1 MRPVSLAFSGLN
13 SYREKQTIDFS
24 ALSAYGIFGIFGPTG
39 SGKSSILDAITLAL
53 YGEVERAA
61 HDTKGIINLEE
72 KQCLVDFTFLLGDKK
87 YCAQRVLERKK
98 DDLFSANTK
107 SCRLYIVD
115 EEKVLADK
123 AKEMTAKIE
132 ELLGMDFARF
142 TQTVIL
148 PQGKFDRFLRLP
160 PTERANMM
168 EDIFH
173 LEEYGETLNKK
184 AKNRLAVLE
193 EKLRLLAA
201 RREGLGDCSE
211 EIIDRQTSELKACKD
226 QLIAAQEKKEAAELA
241 LSLARQWQE
250 KAAALEKAQKELA
263 LLDLAEQDMSELEIG
278 LERAKKA
285 EPLRLSLEKAK
296 ENYKLLQEAISLSVQ
311 KDTAAKQAQEEEKSA
326 SDKRKHAEEELQK
339 RRAHLGEKIARLEAA
354 KEKEEQLQALKTRIK
369 ELRQKLD
376 PLQGEAK
383 RLLAEQMQKEK
394 AASDLRLKYLRWKDK
409 EEILYKKWQ
418 EEDADLRQRQR
429 REMAAYLASS
439 LEEGEACPVCGS
451 LHHPGPAPAN
461 ADLPAWDE
469 AQKFLQES
477 MAAWREAGAQAEDT
491 NQALQKSLKDAQD
504 LSARLNENEKLSA
517 ACHSSIA
524 EAEMQL
530 QGLEAALQEVVG
542 DLSIDEAQG
551 SLRREWNALESSFS
565 EARRLEEEKRNI
577 AITINNQSI
586 QAAAKRETLENSLAR
601 LQEELSAGLLAAG
614 FASANE
620 ALKALLPSE
629 ELRKAEKELAE
640 YKQRRESLRILIAG
654 LESELKKAGYA
665 PGLAEEK
672 AQEAESLTAIWQDLI
687 AQEAVLNDNLLRLSA
702 NRKLW
707 QELEQKR
714 AALTKQSELVKR
726 LTALIKGKAFVR
738 FLARE
743 NLQEIVGIASRTLGQ
758 LTGQRYRLELFEDS
772 RGSDFIM
779 VDNYSGGLRRQVGTL
794 SGGEIFIVS
803 LALALAL
810 SHKIQM
816 QGKPLG
822 FFFLDEGFGALDAQK
837 LETVMDILEHLPSDS
852 RMVGVITHV
861 QEVKN
866 RLPLYLEVS
875 PAKEG
880 KGSLI
885 SLGAN

>member
-13 SYREKQTIDFS
+13 SYREKQTIDFA

-72 KQCLVDFTFLLGDKK
+72 KQCVVDFTFLLGDKK

-123 AKEMTAKIE
+123 AKEMTEQVK
-132 ELLGMDFARF
+132 ELLGMDFDRF

-184 AKNRLAVLE
+184 AKNRLAALE
-193 EKLRLLAA
+193 EKSRLLAA

-211 EIIDRQTSELKACKD
+211 EIIAQQTGELKACKD
-226 QLIAAQEKKEAAELA
+226 QLSVAKEKKEAAEMA
-241 LSLARQWQE
+241 LNLARQWQE
-250 KAAALEKAQKELA
+250 KAAELEKAQKELA
-263 LLDLAEQDMSELEIG
+263 VLDLAERDMNEREIS
-278 LERAKKA
+278 LDRAKKA

-311 KDTAAKQAQEEEKSA
+311 KEAAAKQAQEEEKSA
-326 SDKRKHAEEELQK
+326 ADKRKQAEEELQQL
-339 RRAHLGEKIARLEAA
+339 RSPLAEKIARLDAA
-354 KEKEEQLQALKTRIK
+354 KEKEAQMQFFKARIK
-369 ELRQKLD
+369 EQRQKLN
-376 PLQGEAK
+376 PLQEEAK
-383 RLLAEQMQKEK
+383 RLLAERIQNEKNTAELKLKYQGLKEK
-394 AASDLRLKYLRWKDK
+394 EQL
-409 EEILYKKWQ
+409 LYQKWQ
-418 EEDADLRQRQR
+418 EEDAELRRRQQ

-439 LEEGEACPVCGS
+439 LEEGGSCPVCGS
-451 LHHPGPAPAN
+451 LHHPGPAPA
-461 ADLPAWDE
+461 DPQLPDWDE
-469 AQKFLQES
+469 AQKLLQES
-477 MAAWREAGAQAEDT
+477 LNTWRKAGEEAEET
-491 NQALQKSLKDAQD
+491 NRKLQKSLKEYQD
-504 LSARLNENEKLSA
+504 LSAQLNEKEK
-517 ACHSSIA
+517 SSVTFISLIS
-524 EAEMQL
+524 EAELQL
-530 QGLEAALQEVVG
+530 QDLAAALHDLAG
-542 DLSIDEAQG
+542 DMSIDEARE
-551 SLRREWNALESSFS
+551 SLFQELNTLESAFDK
-565 EARRLEEEKRNI
+565 ARKLEEAKRNF
-577 AITINNQSI
+577 AVTINNESI
-586 QAAAKRETLENSLAR
+586 QAEARKEALENSLAQ
-601 LQEELSAGLLAAG
+601 LQAELASGLQAAG
-614 FASANE
+614 FSSANE
-620 ALKALLPSE
+620 ALKALLPPE
-629 ELRKAEKELAE
+629 ELRKTEKELAS
-640 YKQRRESLRILIAG
+640 YQQRRESLRAMIAN
-654 LESELKKAGYA
+654 LESELEKTAYR

-672 AQEAESLTAIWQDLI
+672 AQESDSLIAIWQDLI
-687 AQEAVLNDNLLRLSA
+687 AREAVLNDNLLRLSA

-707 QELEQKR
+707 QESEQKS

-743 NLQEIVGIASRTLGQ
+743 NLQEIVSTASRTMGQ

-822 FFFLDEGFGALDAQK
+822 FFFLDEGFGALDPQK

-866 RLPLYLEVS
+866 RLPLYLEVF
-875 PAKEG
+875 PAQEG

-885 SLGAN
+885 RLGAN